1 MWLQHQS
8 LFHHRHVLLAIPP
21 PLNLPWVVHSLVGVL
36 WRALRRRAFSTRGD
50 AQGVADGK
58 QQPPGVSPWAAS
70 ATTSNAA
77 DDLERDTKPIAVG
90 LYVEQYRA
98 AEAQR
103 RARSLEHLVGTLL
116 EQQQALRADFDKQ
129 LAAMRLSN
137 ERMTEWQN
145 QFMAAQR
152 HAQRI
157 PSPAGGA
164 SDTELQA

>member
-1 MWLQHQS
+1 MIAGQAPAA
-8 LFHHRHVLLAIPP
+8 V
-21 PLNLPWVVHSLVGVL
+21 
-36 WRALRRRAFSTRGD
+36 RAGAM
-50 AQGVADGK
+50 A
-58 QQPPGVSPWAAS
+58 
-70 ATTSNAA
+70 ATTAATTANEA
-77 DDLERDTKPIAVG
+77 DDLERDTKPLAVG

-129 LAAMRLSN
+129 LAAMRLAN
-137 ERMTEWQN
+137 ERMAEWQD

-157 PSPAGGA
+157 SRRPLVVLHRSCKRDACDRQIGGGTEKSRVRIADRAARPSRRTFIYRHK
-164 SDTELQA
+164 D